1 MGLVEKRLAMTME
14 TDSFPSWQKMVAD
27 AAGTPVAIEV
37 KWGELVK
44 EKFATAYPKT
54 VEWNFFAPLAT
65 AFGAI
70 CADDLGKQAVAA
82 KVKRIHVGSTRNW
95 SSLKVWF
102 DKDTLFLDADPSY
115 NRTENDTKDY
125 AKRIQTA
132 LEAAL

>member
-1 MGLVEKRLAMTME
+1 MGLVEKRLAITME
-14 TDSFPSWQKMVAD
+14 NDSFPAWQKLVAD
-27 AAGTPVAIEV
+27 AAGVPVAIEV

-44 EKFATAYPKT
+44 EKFATAYPRT
-54 VEWNFFAPLAT
+54 VELNFFAPLA
-65 AFGAI
+65 AALGAI
-70 CADDLGKQAVAA
+70 CADDLGKAAVAE

-95 SSLKVWF
+95 SSLKAWF

-115 NRTENDTKDY
+115 ARTEGDTRDY